1 METSSSSSSSSFE
14 YMESSS
20 SSYEETVSSSSE
32 EQEEIPVTSSSSDDG
47 SSSSSSESSSSESSS
62 SSSESSSSSSDDKEK
77 EYTVRDWLFG
87 RVNFNVPESA
97 VEAILRERD
106 VDGDTEYADRSG
118 LAVDVRLL
126 KADLLKWI
134 VLGAGK
140 VNNTSDVDNGWSHSD
155 GGYTLSKDDKR
166 MLIDE
171 ANAIYAELEPASVF
185 GKKKARMRSA
195 GIMPAYRD
203 TDGEPLERMPL

>member
-1 METSSSSSSSSFE
+1 
-14 YMESSS
+14 MESSS
-20 SSYEETVSSSSE
+20 SSYEEAVSSSSE

-47 SSSSSSESSSSESSS
+47 SSSSSDEPVPSGSSSSSSSESSSSESSS
-62 SSSESSSSSSDDKEK
+62 SSSESSSSSSDDNEK

-87 RVNFNVPESA
+87 CVNFNVPESA

-140 VNNTSDVDNGWSHSD
+140 VNNTSDADNGWSHSD